1 MRSQS
6 TSLLLHPNGAR
17 LVETFLGPETLD
29 NFPNDGQ
36 MKFTLLPHQLQ
47 KGVDLA
53 SIRVRLFDR
62 RPLRWEFNLN
72 AGESTKITTGDGD
85 FFGKLLELNETPTG
99 TALWFR
105 DREGKQFYIKDV
117 RRIKKTTIAFF
128 IEVIAEQTK
137 TALSSATLDYVCNAI
152 TTAVHYDLRLG
163 PNSSVLEQVLETQ
176 NDTESS
182 IPLNKISFNMAALQ
196 ETAHIQRYE
205 ETSRAMMTAG
215 PNEALMGVGTE
226 AFSFTTAQLTLER
239 GRTFFPSNRWEIS
252 ALDVRFEAFLSAR
265 GASEELNADPVV
277 RFPRRPGLVEGML
290 ALYDS
295 SNNNYLTGGRLVMG
309 STHAKAKLQPLH
321 YGLRIG
327 WSTEFTKDSKLKVD
341 YTITCNSSAP
351 RPTYCTMKCEKQLR
365 FAEIDYVLED
375 TKQIELQVA
384 PGRSKLNVTLMFIPM
399 TKE

>member
-6 TSLLLHPNGAR
+6 TSLLLHSNGAR

-137 TALSSATLDYVCNAI
+137 TPLSSATLDYVCNAI

-163 PNSSVLEQVLETQ
+163 PNSSVLEQILETQ

-182 IPLNKISFNMAALQ
+182 IPLNKISFNTAALQ

-295 SNNNYLTGGRLVMG
+295 NNNYLTGGRLVMG

-327 WSTEFTKDSKLKVD
+327 WSTEFTTDSKKLKVD